1 MKICMVSNLYPPYI
15 HGGAE
20 LYVSHISERL
30 SERHDISVITSAPF
44 GRNGLSTRDKIGERN
59 DAIYRFYPLNL
70 YSNYYYSRKPG
81 FIKPLWH
88 AFDIWNPHTYTFIK
102 EALKRER
109 PDLVHVHNFK
119 GLSAS
124 VFSAAKDL
132 GIPAVHTVHDY
143 TLICP
148 KTTLL
153 TRANVSCV
161 SARSPCRVYRWFYK
175 RIDPAVVI
183 APSDFVLNTLSGFG
197 LFADA
202 RKLKLPLG
210 ISESEPVATV
220 NNSTFDILYV
230 GRLGKHKGVQ
240 SLIESVKGL
249 DLKDARLHVVGQ
261 GSDGARFQRDARDDD
276 RVVFYGFLA
285 PDALRQLYSIADVA
299 VVPSIYAETFGLVI
313 PEYYQHGIA
322 VIGSRTGA
330 IPELIEDGYN
340 GFLFPPGDVAA
351 LTSLLQMLASDSKLR
366 SEMSKNARTSARTF
380 DLGVHVQKL
389 EEIYEEVTSR

>member
-1 MKICMVSNLYPPYI
+1 MVSNLYPPYI

-30 SERHDISVITSAPF
+30 SERHGISVITSIPF
-44 GRNGLSTRDKIGERN
+44 GRNGSFARGKVGEQK
-59 DAIYRFYPLNL
+59 DGIYRFYPLNL
-70 YSNYYYSRKPG
+70 YSNYHYSRYPG

-88 AFDIWNPHTYTFIK
+88 AFNIWNPHTYSVVK
-102 EALKRER
+102 AALKRER
-109 PDLVHVHNFK
+109 PDIVHVHNFT

-124 VFSAAKDL
+124 VFSAAGDL

-153 TRANVSCV
+153 TRANASCV
-161 SARSPCRVYRWFYK
+161 RARSACRAYRWFYK

-197 LFADA
+197 LFAEA
-202 RKLKLPLG
+202 RKLKIPLG
-210 ISESEPVATV
+210 IPEREPVARM
-220 NNSTFDILYV
+220 NNDTFDILYV
-230 GRLGKHKGVQ
+230 GRLGIHKGVH

-249 DLKDARLHVVGQ
+249 DLKNARLHVVGQ
-261 GSDGARFQRDARDDD
+261 GSDVARLQHDARDDE
-276 RVVFYGFLA
+276 RIVFYGFLA
-285 PDALRQLYSIADVA
+285 PDALQQLYSIADVA

-322 VIGSRTGA
+322 VVGSRTGA
-330 IPELIEDGYN
+330 IPELIEEGYN
-340 GFLFPPGDVAA
+340 GLLFPPGDVAA
-351 LTSLLQMLASDSKLR
+351 LASLLQMLSSDSKLLN
-366 SEMSKNARTSARTF
+366 EMSKNARTSARTF
-380 DLGVHVQKL
+380 DLDVHVKKL

>member
-30 SERHDISVITSAPF
+30 SERHDISVITAVPF
-44 GRNGLSTRDKIGERN
+44 GQNGSSTRDKVGERKE
-59 DAIYRFYPLNL
+59 ATYRFYPLNL

-88 AFDIWNPHTYTFIK
+88 AFDVWNPHAYAFTK
-102 EALKRER
+102 DVLKHER

-132 GIPAVHTVHDY
+132 GIPTVHTVHDY
-143 TLICP
+143 ALVCP

-153 TRANVSCV
+153 TRANASCV
-161 SARSPCRVYRWFYK
+161 NARSPCRVYRSFCK

-183 APSDFVLNTLSGFG
+183 APSDFVLNTLSSFG
-197 LFADA
+197 LFADV

-210 ISESEPVATV
+210 IPESEPVVKV
-220 NNSTFDILYV
+220 NNGTFDILYV
-230 GRLGKHKGVQ
+230 GRLGKHKGVHT
-240 SLIESVKGL
+240 LIESVKGL
-249 DLKDARLHVVGQ
+249 DLKNARLHIIGQ
-261 GSDGARFQRDARDDD
+261 GSDGARFQRAAGDDE
-276 RVVFYGFLA
+276 RIVFYGFLA
-285 PDALRQLYSIADVA
+285 PDRLRQLYSIADVA

-313 PEYYQHGIA
+313 PEYYQHGIT

-340 GFLFPPGDVAA
+340 GFLFPPGDVEA
-351 LTSLLQMLASDSKLR
+351 LTSLLQMLSSDSTLL
-366 SEMSKNARTSARTF
+366 SEMSRNARTSARTF
-380 DLGVHVQKL
+380 DLNVHVQKL
-389 EEIYEEVTSR
+389 EEIYKEVASR